1 MGKGP
6 ALSDGPFHQALA
18 SGGAD
23 RSGIGGGTTRRLE
36 AVFQELKCDSVE
48 NRGRQP
54 TAIEARTRIAV
65 RGAPRSTRCE
75 ERHLRNR
82 KGGKTGSQC
91 GCGKTGSPV
100 GTRSAAIVAE
110 RKGAGHP
117 CIFAASNSQ
126 RGLGLGQKKTAECGV
141 GGLLSARWGG
151 MGVAE
156 RGGAKARR

>member
-36 AVFQELKCDSVE
+36 AVFQGLKCDSVE
-48 NRGRQP
+48 NRGRQL

-75 ERHLRNR
+75 ERHRAR
-82 KGGKTGSQC
+82 GARRRG
-91 GCGKTGSPV
+91 
-100 GTRSAAIVAE
+100 E
-110 RKGAGHP
+110 RRH
-117 CIFAASNSQ
+117 
-126 RGLGLGQKKTAECGV
+126 GV
-141 GGLLSARWGG
+141 GLHAIQADYVEQERVAIGARL
-151 MGVAE
+151 GVHKHDCEKPWDWRARS
-156 RGGAKARR
+156 RGDR